1 MYSNLKW
8 LRLVAGRAPC
18 KAARAPRAGAMEAEL
33 TQLVAKPI
41 TAVAWK
47 KDRSGTPMLPAAG
60 QC

>member
-1 MYSNLKW
+1 MYSNLKR
-8 LRLVAGRAPC
+8 LRLVICC

-47 KDRSGTPMLPAAG
+47 KDRSGTPVLSAAG
-60 QC
+60 RC